1 MIFVILGTQR
11 FQMDRLLKKIDELV
25 SNGAITAPVTAQT
38 GLSGYVP
45 LHYTHHGFLEK
56 NAFDNL
62 ITESELI
69 ITHGGVS
76 IIIRALRQKIPF
88 VVCPRLAK
96 YGEHV
101 DDHQTEIAHA
111 FKKKGFVVCYDDGDD
126 LLEKINI
133 ARNTIFPE
141 YISKTNI

>member
-1 MIFVILGTQR
+1 MN
-11 FQMDRLLKKIDELV
+11 RLLKDIDNLV
-25 SNGAITAPVTAQT
+25 AAGGLHSPVLAQI
-38 GLSGYVP
+38 GLSDYEP
-45 LHYTHHGFLEK
+45 KNYQYYRFTDKTEFEK
-56 NAFDNL
+56 NL
-62 ITESELI
+62 SEAEFI